1 METKERKS
9 INHYMR
15 IWHRYAGF
23 FILGFVLLYGL
34 SGITLIFRD
43 TEFMKH
49 DKKITLSL
57 APGIDPA
64 ELGRNLRIREFNVE
78 KTEGDI
84 IYFKGGSYNKVTGAT
99 GQTVRELIFPLNKMT
114 GFHTTPSKKPLHWFT
129 LTFALTLLFLAVSS
143 LWMFKST
150 TKVFRQGI
158 LLTLAGVIAAI
169 VLLFFA

>member
-15 IWHRYAGF
+15 VWHRYAGF
-23 FILGFVLLYGL
+23 FILGFALLYGL

-43 TEFMKH
+43 TDFMKQE
-49 DKKITLSL
+49 KKISQNL
-57 APGIDPA
+57 APGIDPS
-64 ELGRNLRIREFNVE
+64 ELGRNLRMREFNVE
-78 KTEGDI
+78 KTEGDV
-84 IYFKGGSYNKVTGAT
+84 IYFKGGSYNISTGAT
-99 GQTVRELIFPLNKMT
+99 EQTVKELIFPLNKMT

-129 LTFALTLLFLAVSS
+129 LTFAIVLLFLAISS

-158 LLTLAGVIAAI
+158 ITTIAGIVVAVI
-169 VLLFFA
+169 LLFFA